1 MKRKYFIISCIIC
14 TIVLFALSQCNIKL
28 GWVLIPENDDMMNVQ
43 ISYITI
49 GTVFA
54 GFAFTSLGLLL
65 GLSSEKLIKKISNTN
80 IIMHKVNNLIYSII
94 YFVFSVICSLYFVLG
109 LNITL
114 FNNMPII
121 KTMIDEFLY
130 FLVLGYMMA
139 GIGFF
144 VYSIVELY
152 DLIKRVYGYNV
163 KEVGERI
170 NKTKHKLSQ
179 GKEELSKRFNVDEDM
194 CQ

>member
-1 MKRKYFIISCIIC
+1 
-14 TIVLFALSQCNIKL
+14 
-28 GWVLIPENDDMMNVQ
+28 
-43 ISYITI
+43 
-49 GTVFA
+49 
-54 GFAFTSLGLLL
+54 
-65 GLSSEKLIKKISNTN
+65 
-80 IIMHKVNNLIYSII
+80 
-94 YFVFSVICSLYFVLG
+94 
-109 LNITL
+109 
-114 FNNMPII
+114 MPII

-130 FLVLGYMMA
+130 FLVLGYMMT

-179 GKEELSKRFNVDEDM
+179 EKEELSKRFNVDEDM